1 MTNSLDAWAR
11 DRLAVLEGRDRL
23 RRLTTAAR
31 HDDARIR
38 TADGEFISFACND
51 YLALSRHPE
60 VVAACMEAT
69 LRHGAGSGASRLIT
83 GNNPQ
88 YAQLE
93 QRLAAFKGTE
103 DAVVFGSGYLANLGI
118 MRALAG
124 NRDLILLDELAHSCR
139 INGAKLAGSTTLK
152 FRHNDVD
159 HCEELLESN
168 RRDFRNVLIATEGV
182 FSMDGDRA
190 PLPRLVDLCTAYD
203 AWLLCD
209 DAHGMGVL
217 GRGRGCVAE
226 ANVAGHVPLQMGT
239 LSKALGAYGGFLC
252 ASATVCEFIR
262 NRAQTF
268 IYSTGL
274 PPGVVAAADKALE
287 IIERDAQLVA
297 RPLARA
303 RQFTKAIGNR
313 QADSAVVPLIFGESS
328 EAADA
333 SAQLAERG
341 FFVPAIRPPTVPQGT
356 ARLRFAFSAAHSSD
370 DVAALAAAVTG
381 LLQNHGARR

>member
-1 MTNSLDAWAR
+1 VTNSLDAWAR
-11 DRLAVLEGRDRL
+11 DRMAVLEERDRL

-60 VVAACMEAT
+60 VVAASMEAT
-69 LRHGAGSGASRLIT
+69 LRHGAGSGASRLIS

-118 MRALAG
+118 IRALAG
-124 NRDLILLDELAHSCR
+124 NRDLILLDELAHSCL
-139 INGAKLAGSTTLK
+139 INGAKLAGSTTLN

-159 HCEELLESN
+159 HCEELLEAN
-168 RRDFRNVLIATEGV
+168 RQNFRNVLIATEGV
-182 FSMDGDRA
+182 FSMDGDRS
-190 PLPRLVDLCTAYD
+190 PLPRLVELCTAHD
-203 AWLLCD
+203 VWLLCD
-209 DAHGMGVL
+209 DAHGIGVL
-217 GRGRGCVAE
+217 GGGRGSVAE
-226 ANVAGHVPLQMGT
+226 ANVTGQVPLQMGT
-239 LSKALGAYGGFLC
+239 LSKALGAYGGFVC
-252 ASATVCEFIR
+252 ASAPVCEFIR

-274 PPGVVAAADKALE
+274 PPGVVAAAEKALE
-287 IIERDAQLVA
+287 IIERDPQLVS

-303 RQFTKAIGNR
+303 RQFTSAVGITE
-313 QADSAVVPLIFGESS
+313 ADSAVVPLIFGESRN
-328 EAADA
+328 AADA

-370 DVAALAAAVTG
+370 DVAALAAAVKELVKNTG
-381 LLQNHGARR
+381 APR